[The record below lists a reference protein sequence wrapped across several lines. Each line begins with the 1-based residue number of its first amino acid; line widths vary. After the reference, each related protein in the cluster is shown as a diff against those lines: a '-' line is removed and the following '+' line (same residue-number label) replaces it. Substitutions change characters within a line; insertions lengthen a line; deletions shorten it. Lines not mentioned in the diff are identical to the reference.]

1 MDLPNKV
8 VIITGASMGI
18 GAATAR
24 AFVQAGAKV
33 VLAARSEEP
42 LVALARELGD
52 EKALAA
58 PTDVTVRAQIDALVR
73 RTLEHYGRIDI
84 LVNNAGVA
92 MAGPVATMDTAKQE
106 RIFATNVLGPLY
118 GIQAVVPQMRQQG
131 GGLIINIS
139 SMATKLVIPT
149 LGGYRATKQALNAIS
164 DNARLELARDNI
176 RVLTVYPGQTDTHR
190 TSSGQGGQAQS
201 AEFVAQRIVEGARK
215 EPREVFM
222 TFGHRM
228 IALVGTVLPR
238 TVERLMAGRMPQ

>member
-1 MDLPNKV
+1 MDPPNRV
-8 VIITGASMGI
+8 VIITGASIGI

-42 LVALARELGD
+42 LVALAHELGD
-52 EKALAA
+52 EKALSV
-58 PTDVTVRAQIDALVR
+58 PTDVTVRAQVDVLVR
-73 RTLEHYGRIDI
+73 RTLEHYRRIDI

-92 MAGPVATMDTAKQE
+92 MAGPVATMDTAELE

-118 GIQAVVPQMRQQG
+118 GIQAVVPHMRQQG

-139 SMATKLVIPT
+139 SMATQLILPT
-149 LGGYRATKQALNAIS
+149 IGGYRATKQALNAIS

-176 RVLTVYPGQTDTHR
+176 RVITVYPGQTDTHH
-190 TSSGQGGQAQS
+190 TSSGRGTQSQS
-201 AEFVAQRIVEGARK
+201 AEFVAQKIIEGARK

-222 TFGHRM
+222 TLGHRM
-228 IALVGTVLPR
+228 MALMGTVLPR
-238 TVERLMAGRMPQ
+238 AVKRLMAGRMPQ

>member
-42 LVALARELGD
+42 LVALAHKLGD
-52 EKALAA
+52 EKALAV
-58 PTDVTVRAQIDALVR
+58 PTDVTVHAQIDALVR

-92 MAGPVATMDTAKQE
+92 MAGPVATMDPAELE

-139 SMATKLVIPT
+139 SMATKLIIPT
-149 LGGYRATKQALNAIS
+149 LGGYRATKQALNAVS

-190 TSSGQGGQAQS
+190 TSSGRGVQAQS

-215 EPREVFM
+215 ELREVFM

-238 TVERLMAGRMPQ
+238 TVERLMADRMLQ

>member
-18 GAATAR
+18 GAATVR
-24 AFVQAGAKV
+24 VFVQAGAKV

-42 LVALARELGD
+42 LAALAHELGD
-52 EKALAA
+52 EKALAV
-58 PTDVTVRAQIDALVR
+58 PTDLTMRAQVDALVR
-73 RTLEHYGRIDI
+73 QALEHYARIDI

-92 MAGPVATMDTAKQE
+92 MAGLVATMDPAELE
-106 RIFATNVLGPLY
+106 RVFATNVLGPLY

-164 DNARLELARDNI
+164 DNARIELAHDNI
-176 RVLTVYPGQTDTHR
+176 RVITVYPGQTDTHR

-201 AEFVAQRIVEGARK
+201 AEFVAQKIVEGARK
-215 EPREVFM
+215 EPHEVFM
-222 TFGHRM
+222 TLGHRVM
-228 IALVGTVLPR
+228 ALIGTVLPHA
-238 TVERLMAGRMPQ
+238 VERLVASRMPQ